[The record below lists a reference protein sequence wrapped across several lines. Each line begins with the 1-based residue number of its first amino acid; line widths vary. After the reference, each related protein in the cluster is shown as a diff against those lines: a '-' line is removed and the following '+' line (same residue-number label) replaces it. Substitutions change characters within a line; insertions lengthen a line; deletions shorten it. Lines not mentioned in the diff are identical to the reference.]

1 MAKEYKVAWV
11 DPPEGWMYGF
21 PKDVDEAFHL
31 MGRDKTQWF
40 LDNGYPQNLID
51 KGMLKYSRSG
61 LVEVVE

>member
-1 MAKEYKVAWV
+1 MVKEYKVTWV

-21 PKDVDEAFHL
+21 PKNVNEAYHL
-31 MGRDKTQWF
+31 MGVDKTQWF
-40 LDNGYPQNLID
+40 LDNGYPQNLIN